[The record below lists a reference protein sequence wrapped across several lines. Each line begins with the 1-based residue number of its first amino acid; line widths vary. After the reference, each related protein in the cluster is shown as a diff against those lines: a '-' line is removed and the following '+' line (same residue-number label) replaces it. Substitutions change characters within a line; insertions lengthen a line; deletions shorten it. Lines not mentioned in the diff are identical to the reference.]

1 MSRPHLEVADVMR
14 TCRDELYAACSAQQR
29 KAIRAILACR
39 TALLGGHLR
48 RCERCAHE
56 LIAYNSCRNRHC
68 PKCQAARQAHW
79 CDTQQQQLLNVP
91 YCHLVFTL
99 PRALAPLALQNQR
112 LMYNLLFRAAAETLT
127 TIARDQRHLGADIG
141 FIAVLHT
148 WGQTLTHHPH
158 LHCLAPAGGLAP
170 DQQSWIPCKKQFFLP
185 VRVLSSLYRHK
196 YLSYL
201 RQARREQ
208 QLAYHGQLAPLARA
222 RAWRR
227 YLDQLRDSDWVVYA
241 KPAFGSAQQTLKYL
255 ARYTH
260 RVAISNSRL
269 LRLHDDHVTFS
280 YKDYRQPRARRRI
293 TLSSSEFCRRYLQHV
308 LPKGFV
314 RIRHYGLLANRHRQH
329 NLARCHQLI
338 GSPPP
343 PSHPPSDPTTPTY
356 PCPACHA
363 GQLIRH
369 GSRTLPPR
377 PLETRMNSPTTA

>member
-1 MSRPHLEVADVMR
+1 MRPRLEVADVIR
-14 TCRDELYAACSAQQR
+14 ACQAELQAACSAQQR
-29 KAIRAILACR
+29 KAMRAILACR

-68 PKCQAARQAHW
+68 PKCQAARQADW
-79 CDTQQQQLLNVP
+79 CEAQAQQLLNVP

-127 TIARDQRHLGADIG
+127 TIARDPRHLGAQIG

-170 DQQSWIPCKKQFFLP
+170 DQHSWIPCKKQFFLP
-185 VRVLSSLYRHK
+185 VRVLSRLYRHK

-201 RQARREQ
+201 RDARQQQ
-208 QLAYHGQLAPLARA
+208 QLAYHGQLAPLTRA
-222 RAWRR
+222 RAWQR
-227 YLDQLRDSDWVVYA
+227 YLDGLYASDWVVYA
-241 KPAFGSAQQTLKYL
+241 KPAFGSPQQTLKYL

-260 RVAISNSRL
+260 RVAISNARL
-269 LRLHDDHVTFS
+269 LRLHDDHVTFA

-293 TLSSSEFCRRYLQHV
+293 TLSSREFCRRYLQHV

-314 RIRHYGLLANRHRQH
+314 RIRHYGLLANRQRQH
-329 NLARCHQLI
+329 KLARCQYLI
-338 GSPPP
+338 GAPAPTTSPPP
-343 PSHPPSDPTTPTY
+343 DPSTY
-356 PCPACHA
+356 PCPACRT
-363 GQLIRH
+363 GQLVRLTN
-369 GSRTLPPR
+369 RTLPAR
-377 PLETRMNSPTTA
+377 PPEARMNSPTTA